1 MRCIL
6 LTALMVMGILFAVAS
21 AQPTPKIL
29 IVGDSIAA
37 GYGVAESEAWV
48 NLLQERLREQGFPH
62 QIINAAIS
70 GDTSASGASRIDDL
84 LQRHQPQVVV
94 IELGGNDGLR
104 GMPLDHIRQNLVTM
118 IERSRNAGAR
128 VVLVGMQIPPNYGP
142 RYADAFA
149 RLFPDLAAEYDTAL
163 VERFLEEV
171 GQNPALMQ
179 SDGIHPATA
188 AQPLLMER
196 IWPVLRSQLP

>member
-1 MRCIL
+1 MRSIL

-48 NLLQERLREQGFPH
+48 NLLQERLRKQGFPH

-84 LQRHQPQVVV
+84 LQRHQPQLVV

-104 GMPLDHIRQNLVTM
+104 GLPLDHIRQNLVTM

-171 GQNPALMQ
+171 GQNPTLMQ

-196 IWPVLRSQLP
+196 IWPVLRSQLF